1 MEKSFYRKMV
11 EEKGLID
18 TPLEIISKEK
28 EKHYMTV
35 ETVIEFIENSPKN
48 IQDKIRNTM
57 SLIDFKDGDLMHYM
71 EYIAQGMV
79 DFYY

>member
-48 IQDKIRNTM
+48 IKNKIRNTM
-57 SLIDFKDGDLMHYM
+57 SLIDFKDGDLIHYM
-71 EYIAQGMV
+71 EYIAQGMI